1 LKALFCDRLIL
12 SSFQILL
19 AIGALN
25 MPFSLLLVF
34 LLPIIVVPLVYFAG
48 KKSSK
53 LGATAVGL
61 TAIVNIG
68 LILTTVPT
76 IISGGVYQESYAW
89 IPVLNSHFSLFVDGI
104 SASIA
109 IIALVLILAAAIF
122 SAKYIEGKKNLPVY
136 YSLLSLISVG
146 LVGVF
151 ITSNFLLFYF
161 CWELML
167 VPAYFIIGGWG
178 YCDSYK
184 AAFKLFIFTHAGA
197 VFVLLGIGYIYIVT
211 GQTDM
216 FAAQSALITGGFT
229 EAAKWI
235 LLALTAGF
243 AVKMAIVPV
252 HMWLPDAH
260 SEAPATMSA
269 LLSGVIISAGAYAI
283 LRLSLTTI
291 LPTVALGDPYFAGAF
306 LHGLAIFGVI
316 SAFFGAFIALVETDI
331 KRIIAYSSIA
341 HMGYVMFG
349 LSLFPSA
356 TAVTLAQNAASIQ
369 ATASIQAEQVL
380 AGVVTAS
387 GAILG
392 TVLHILNHAVSK
404 GLFFLSAGSVMHQT
418 EERDIRKMGGLA
430 GKMPFTAGSSIVA
443 ALSIAGSPPFAC
455 FWSELFIFVGAFEA
469 FERNDPFYL
478 IPTIFMLIATV
489 LSLAYSL
496 RFVNKVFLGPSK
508 TENGEVPESG
518 KKIFDVPNSMKV
530 AMLILVAF
538 VVVLGVYPAFFIN
551 LIKGVALI

>member
-1 LKALFCDRLIL
+1 
-12 SSFQILL
+12 
-19 AIGALN
+19 
-25 MPFSLLLVF
+25 
-34 LLPIIVVPLVYFAG
+34 
-48 KKSSK
+48 
-53 LGATAVGL
+53 
-61 TAIVNIG
+61 
-68 LILTTVPT
+68 
-76 IISGGVYQESYAW
+76 
-89 IPVLNSHFSLFVDGI
+89 
-104 SASIA
+104 
-109 IIALVLILAAAIF
+109 
-122 SAKYIEGKKNLPVY
+122 
-136 YSLLSLISVG
+136 
-146 LVGVF
+146 
-151 ITSNFLLFYF
+151 
-161 CWELML
+161 
-167 VPAYFIIGGWG
+167 
-178 YCDSYK
+178 
-184 AAFKLFIFTHAGA
+184 
-197 VFVLLGIGYIYIVT
+197 
-211 GQTDM
+211 
-216 FAAQSALITGGFT
+216 
-229 EAAKWI
+229 
-235 LLALTAGF
+235 
-243 AVKMAIVPV
+243 
-252 HMWLPDAH
+252 
-260 SEAPATMSA
+260 
-269 LLSGVIISAGAYAI
+269 
-283 LRLSLTTI
+283 
-291 LPTVALGDPYFAGAF
+291 VALGDPYFAGAF

-341 HMGYVMFG
+341 HMGYVLFG

-418 EERDIRKMGGLA
+418 EERDIRKLGGLA

-455 FWSELFIFVGAFEA
+455 FWSEFFIFVGAFEA

-496 RFVNKVFLGPSK
+496 RFVNKVFLGPSR
-508 TENGEVPESG
+508 TENGEALESG
-518 KKIFDVPNSMKV
+518 KKIFDVPNSMKI